1 MRGCRPPGY
10 GSTKSGASLPR
21 LGLVAGLMSKR
32 FKAATEFT
40 QPLNDFA
47 VGTCFGEV
55 WQRPGLDHKT
65 RSMLT
70 IAMLTALGQQPQ
82 LRVHVRGALSNGVT
96 KEEIREILTHA
107 IIYCGLPKAVDAF
120 NTAGEVLDK
129 PA

>member
-1 MRGCRPPGY
+1 MTMADERIGKGLALADRMF
-10 GSTKSGASLPR
+10 GAE
-21 LGLVAGLMSKR
+21 GGSKR